1 MKRYVKELAADMI
14 AKSNGMEKDYKYRYM
29 REVKQILAYAE
40 RGLITDFEAVTL
52 LVKLPEK
59 LFG

>member
-29 REVKQILAYAE
+29 HEIKQILAYTE
-40 RGLITDFEAVTL
+40 KGLITDFEAVTL

-59 LFG
+59 LFV

>member
-14 AKSNGMEKDYKYRYM
+14 TKTNGMEKDYKYRYM
-29 REVKQILAYAE
+29 REVKQILAYSE
-40 RGLITDFEAVTL
+40 QGLITDFEAVTL

-59 LFG
+59 IFG

>member
-14 AKSNGMEKDYKYRYM
+14 TKTNGMEKDYKYRYM
-29 REVKQILAYAE
+29 SEVKKILAYAE

-59 LFG
+59 IFG